1 MALSGLCQKNHVRIC
16 GKHQEKLFC
25 NLQYYLI
32 PIATY
37 DQAMT
42 MESRNDLHRAEE
54 FLASIRVA
62 QELDG
67 FSESKTPAIDKTG
80 KEPGLSLIQ
89 KPNRNRVKELRKI
102 LAEILLEYKRISSSR
117 SWSSQDLMRAALVQA
132 KVHRLKEVNLL
143 IELNDIE
150 SLAKL
155 DMELGEWISQNMD
168 KGNLSREPVEEM
180 KAVLSRLG
188 ELLQN
193 VFRLFEQ
200 SMQNLDFPDPHKQM
214 FQLEELKDELKAL
227 APTEKEAVKA

>member
-1 MALSGLCQKNHVRIC
+1 MTLSGLCEKNHVRIC

-25 NLQYYLI
+25 NLRYYRV
-32 PIATY
+32 PITIY

-42 MESRNDLHRAEE
+42 IESRNDLHRAEE

-67 FSESKTPAIDKTG
+67 FAESESPAIEKEGIETG
-80 KEPGLSLIQ
+80 KKSGLNLIP

-102 LAEILLEYKRISSSR
+102 LAEIILEYRRISSSQ
-117 SWSSQDLMRAALVQA
+117 SWSSQDLMRVALVQA
-132 KVHRLKEVNLL
+132 KVHRLKKVNLL
-143 IELNDIE
+143 IELNDIQ

-155 DMELGEWISQNMD
+155 DMELGEWISQNMN

-180 KAVLSRLG
+180 KAILSTLS

-200 SMQNLDFPDPHKQM
+200 SMQNLDFPDPHK
-214 FQLEELKDELKAL
+214 ANVS
-227 APTEKEAVKA
+227 TGGIGG